1 MPLEKIY
8 VELCKMNG
16 RIESVDQK
24 LDAHINR
31 EESRLNEMY
40 DALFHPETGL
50 VNVKKWLDDSIKLLC
65 KLATRIGIIL
75 GGGAALMAAVASA
88 GRNFGWW

>member
-1 MPLEKIY
+1 MPIEKIY

-24 LDAHINR
+24 LEAHINR
-31 EESRLNEMY
+31 EERQLEDMY
-40 DALFHPETGL
+40 DALFDPDTGL
-50 VNVKKWLDDSIKLLC
+50 VNVKKWMDDSIKFIC
-65 KLATRIGIIL
+65 RLATRIGIIL
-75 GGGAALMAAVASA
+75 GGCAALMAAVASA